1 MSPAISEVRRPVRAN
16 IVGTALFTVTAAYA
30 AISFTTF
37 AQWVG
42 AVTALTLFAA
52 GVFGFLWSYFHAV
65 QRSRHD
71 EISVTGLYLLLGE
84 PTPRSVKLTMWPAL
98 AAQVAIA
105 LATTLGRPDG
115 PDGRAG
121 SSLAVGFLVPMFGL
135 GMNGLWSAYHG
146 AFPLR
151 RRGGDGEVD
160 NEVEDATAPEAVGEV
175 TTPGSS
181 IGQNADHG

>member
-1 MSPAISEVRRPVRAN
+1 MSGARLPLRVN
-16 IVGTALFTVTAAYA
+16 IAGTALFGVTAAYA

-42 AVTALTLFAA
+42 AVTALSLFAA
-52 GVFGFLWSYFHAV
+52 GVFTFLWSYFHAV

-84 PTPRSVKLTMWPAL
+84 PTPPAVKRTMWLAL
-98 AAQVAIA
+98 ATQVAIA
-105 LATTLGRPDG
+105 LTTTLARPDG

-121 SSLAVGFLVPMFGL
+121 SSLAIGFLVPMFGL
-135 GMNGLWSAYHG
+135 GLNGLWAAYHG
-146 AFPLR
+146 AFR
-151 RRGGDGEVD
+151 RRQQRMMKRRADDETAGDAAAEVPTQ
-160 NEVEDATAPEAVGEV
+160 ARP
-175 TTPGSS
+175 